1 MIAFLRGKLAFVEGQ
16 TLTLDVNGVGYSLLV
31 PTSVTVKLP
40 EIGEEIFIY
49 TYLVLRDDN
58 VQLYGFLSKEELFL
72 FTKMLGVSGIGPK
85 NALSVI
91 STYDPDEISCI
102 VVNKDTAA
110 LSKVPGVGRK
120 TADRIILELKDK
132 LKTDRIILELKDK
145 LKTIDK
151 KVAGKKLSEH
161 YIENSA
167 AGEAIEGLK
176 VLGYSNKEAKEAVY
190 KAIEAEELN
199 DTAELIKK
207 ALKYLA

>member
-31 PTSVTVKLP
+31 PTSVTAKLP
-40 EIGEEIFIY
+40 GIGEEIFIY

-72 FTKMLGVSGIGPK
+72 FTNMLGVSGIGPK

-91 STYDPDEISCI
+91 STYDPDEISSI
-102 VVNKDTAA
+102 IVNKDTDA
-110 LSKVPGVGRK
+110 LSKVPGIGRK
-120 TADRIILELKDK
+120 TA
-132 LKTDRIILELKDK
+132 DRIILELKDK

-151 KVAGKKLSEH
+151 KVADKKLSEH
-161 YIENSA
+161 CIENSA

-176 VLGYSNKEAKEAVY
+176 ALGYSNKEAKEAVY

>member
-31 PTSVTVKLP
+31 PTSVTAKLP

-72 FTKMLGVSGIGPK
+72 FTKMLEVSGIGPK

-91 STYDPDEISCI
+91 STYDPDEISSI
-102 VVNKDTAA
+102 IVNKDTAD
-110 LSKVPGVGRK
+110 LSKVPGIGRK
-120 TADRIILELKDK
+120 TA
-132 LKTDRIILELKDK
+132 DRIILELKDK

>member
-16 TLTLDVNGVGYSLLV
+16 TLTLEVNGVGYSLLV
-31 PTSVTVKLP
+31 PTSVTAKLP

-91 STYDPDEISCI
+91 STYDPDEISSI
-102 VVNKDTAA
+102 IVNKDTAD
-110 LSKVPGVGRK
+110 LSKVPGIGRK
-120 TADRIILELKDK
+120 TA
-132 LKTDRIILELKDK
+132 DRIILELKDK

>member
-31 PTSVTVKLP
+31 PTSVTAKLP

-102 VVNKDTAA
+102 VVNKDTAD
-110 LSKVPGVGRK
+110 LSKVPGIGRK
-120 TADRIILELKDK
+120 TA
-132 LKTDRIILELKDK
+132 DRIILELKDK